1 MAQSHPAAYSRK
13 AWESVT
19 RAMPEHERSKYPIV
33 ATLQAEHRY
42 MATLVGQL
50 DDQLTA
56 LEQGEL
62 VDHHVLYEV
71 MHYMTHFPD
80 AFHHPREDMVYQ
92 RAGELDTSIGE
103 SVDTLQR
110 DHAYL
115 AKIGNQTL
123 DAIRLWRD
131 GAARTSDVLNPG
143 RDYILSLYRHMSAEE
158 ELIFPQIEQ
167 LLSAGDWRELEQEEL
182 LTPVA
187 DPVFGPWVGREYRNI
202 ARKARRTLR
211 RSVDDVTVMEWV
223 GLEAMLEG
231 IEVLSIAFDNGNAT
245 IRQRIAATREGNR
258 EIFEQAREEGG
269 QPLWVPVRCLAAGT
283 GQYFKLLKD
292 CGAIVSDTAND
303 LGELKRGMRERV
315 RMTRRRSAE
324 NTGPPES
331 EGG

>member
-1 MAQSHPAAYSRK
+1 MAQSHPPEYSRE

-19 RAMPEHERSKYPIV
+19 RAIPEHERSKHPIV

-42 MATLVGQL
+42 MATLVEQL

-56 LEQGEL
+56 LEQGEQ
-62 VDHHVLYEV
+62 VDYHILYEV

-92 RAGELDTSIGE
+92 RAGELDASICE

-115 AKIGNQTL
+115 AKVGNQTL

-131 GAARTSDVLNPG
+131 GSARVGDVLNPG
-143 RDYILSLYRHMSAEE
+143 RDYITSLYRHMSAEE
-158 ELIFPQIEQ
+158 EIVFPQIEQ
-167 LLSAGDWRELEQEEL
+167 LLSAEDWRELEQEEL

-202 ARKARRTLR
+202 ARKARRSLR
-211 RSVDDVTVMEWV
+211 RGVDDVAVMEWV
-223 GLEAMLEG
+223 GLEAMMEG
-231 IEVLSIAFDNGNAT
+231 IEVFSIAFDNGKET
-245 IRQRIAATREGNR
+245 IRQRIAEVREGNR
-258 EIFEQAREEGG
+258 EILEQAREEGG
-269 QPLWVPVRCLAAGT
+269 QPLLVPARCLAAGT

-292 CGAIVSDTAND
+292 CGTIVGDTVND
-303 LGELKRGMRERV
+303 LGGLKRGMRERI
-315 RMTRRRSAE
+315 RMTRGKATE
-324 NTGPPES
+324 
-331 EGG
+331 